1 MPGKAKSKPQAAS
14 VSWASSAGV
23 RRSMQSNRPRDTKPE
38 LRLRS
43 AAHRLGLRY
52 LVGARP
58 LPRLNRTADLLFTK
72 AKIAVF
78 VDGCYWH
85 GCPQHHTV
93 AKTNAKFWADKVD
106 TNRRRDRETT
116 ALLEEEG
123 WLVIR
128 VWEHEPMEEAAA
140 MLYNAWKQRCSAMNG
155 PESSSQRGAHR

>member
-1 MPGKAKSKPQAAS
+1 
-14 VSWASSAGV
+14 
-23 RRSMQSNRPRDTKPE
+23 MQSNRPRDTKPE

-52 LVGARP
+52 RVSARP
-58 LPRLNRTADLLFTK
+58 LPHLRRTADLLFTK

-93 AKTNAKFWADKVD
+93 AKTNAKFWADKVE
-106 TNRRRDRETT
+106 TNRCRDRETT
-116 ALLEEEG
+116 TLLEEEG

-128 VWEHEPMEEAAA
+128 VWEHESMEEAAV
-140 MLYNAWKQRCSAMNG
+140 MLFDAWRRRCAAFGDPVSG
-155 PESSSQRGAHR
+155 